1 MNTLSLNNFSLLALL
16 PEMFTANT
24 ETARQAKPIT
34 FASAV
39 NGISKFDL
47 PYVYHHL
54 YIGRRLSLKING
66 DAVSVHYRAHK
77 LGDLPFISSKRLL
90 LLLEKGYEV
99 QVKIKK
105 LKKAQYLPVDDIQIS
120 MNFQRNSKP

>member
-1 MNTLSLNNFSLLALL
+1 MSTLAMRNFSLLALL
-16 PEMFTANT
+16 PEILGSKT
-24 ETARQAKPIT
+24 EPQKTDETIT

-54 YIGRRLSLKING
+54 YEGRRLSLRIKG
-66 DAVSVHYRAHK
+66 DLVSVYYRAHK
-77 LGDLPFISSKRLL
+77 LGILPFISTKRLL
-90 LLLEKGYEV
+90 RLLDTGYEV

-105 LKKAQYLPVDDIQIS
+105 LNRANYLPVDGVQIS
-120 MNFQRNSKP
+120 MKFLMIS